1 MYIHP
6 SGYSYTVAP
15 NGVWYF
21 HNADGTPPTSMPG
34 SPPIRYTSNV
44 NTQKPSRRV
53 RRGSTSD
60 LSSGTSDSNSPPTV
74 GNSPPTV
81 VATQRLPTFHDVPPA
96 DLLQSGTTQ
105 VIHNCYQVN
114 YFLGTMQLS
123 TRLSVIRID
132 NIHMTTLGVGENPRF
147 YVNFRCI

>member
-1 MYIHP
+1 MQLFLSSIQFCCTAYLKSSFCLILEPVLSSGVYIHP

-60 LSSGTSDSNSPPTV
+60 LSSGTSDSNSPPTI

-81 VATQRLPTFHDVPPA
+81 VATQSLPTFHDIPPA
-96 DLLQSGTTQ
+96 DLLQPGTTQ

-114 YFLGTMQLS
+114 
-123 TRLSVIRID
+123 
-132 NIHMTTLGVGENPRF
+132 
-147 YVNFRCI
+147 